1 MNGKYKKNIP
11 GNEETFKDVITSELA
26 DVAEV
31 SGNNDGPLTVIFYE
45 TDNAYKISQDGTINE
60 TVKLSGTNLE
70 KYIFGKDLNGRDF
83 EEIFKN
89 YAFVDDEDTISNAS
103 TDLEYVSREIIE
115 PIKEELYLV
124 NNYVKYDGKLYRFK
138 ATYSVDSSWNTSS
151 FTISDYGLT
160 EIEAIGEKVGK
171 IVSYAGKT
179 WTILYDDDTNGLQM
193 ISNEVYEYNKGNFN
207 LGYNDSSITDWT
219 ELNTKTDEFKFADL
233 NGNGSLDDNLE
244 KAIYSYN
251 NAIITL
257 KNACKSVVTTN
268 ENIIDVRCVG
278 SDPIEKDS
286 ETADRYTSD
295 NFKKW
300 PEGNSTYTSGI
311 ANGKIKVS
319 DANYIKDYERMLELG
334 ICVAK
339 DDAGKK
345 CKYLLASRMLELYNN
360 KVRFYIRY
368 GATSSVTLCKNLV
381 EIDDDDTAYGNISE
395 KLRPVVKLDRSVVF
409 SGDGTSDSPYTF

>member
-1 MNGKYKKNIP
+1 MANTKNIP

-115 PIKEELYLV
+115 PIKEELYLL

-171 IVSYAGKT
+171 TVSYDGKT

-219 ELNTKTDEFKFADL
+219 ELNAKTDEFKFADL
-233 NGNGSLDDNLE
+233 NGNSSLDDNLE
-244 KAIYSYN
+244 KTIYSYN

-257 KNACKSVVTTN
+257 NNACKSVVTTN
-268 ENIIDVRCVG
+268 KNIIDVRCVG
-278 SDPIEKDS
+278 SDPIEKDL

-295 NFKKW
+295 NLKKW

-319 DANYIKDYERMLELG
+319 DANYIKDYERMLKLG
-334 ICVAK
+334 ICSAK
-339 DDAGKK
+339 DSGDKN

-368 GATSSVTLCKNLV
+368 GAGGSTTICRRLV
-381 EIDDDDTAYGNISE
+381 EINDDDTAYGNISE